1 MAAYEDGDSY
11 TPPKSIAQSNYEPES
26 RFCLERETENE
37 YSDENPSSEREAAAV
52 FGPQKFDDW
61 LPLTLRLPY
70 LAFLTGTS
78 VLLSALVFYLTITSF
93 RNQGL
98 GDNDD
103 SATRFFEWRFL
114 PTLIATIYSLLVATL
129 VNDVRRTECFARL
142 SNSKGASAVHTICL
156 PSRAWWNDPADAWS
170 KNKNNGIRSWSLL
183 CASVVNI
190 AALLVVSPLSAIL
203 LSPVIIRFTTP
214 TSFSTLRF
222 SDPGVTPNSS
232 DLIVFR
238 TTIAALL
245 NEPTSAWLSTDHAIV
260 PFWPS
265 ALDNPPLGPVFE
277 GLAAQNWSS
286 QTNVYQAE
294 LDCAPMSLAMTG
306 NDTYRDMF
314 GELLANLTFEASS
327 KDGCSIVF
335 SAIPGYNKVLSEGG
349 GWWAPSPYR
358 DLSSDM
364 RTQDASVETCAG
376 RSMVLVGT
384 ALDMVVGDPYTAK
397 TPRFDAELL
406 LCSSKYFSSKVDATV
421 AINQTSVTVMFD
433 VDDYYRTRRPLSEE
447 ALNPSSIEQAFFAS
461 GWSEKFGRNPGSLY
475 NNADG
480 PWYGGPLSAI
490 AAGHRYNEDPR
501 KLQNL
506 TSLLPDMKAMFQQFF
521 GEKLLENWTQ
531 SVDREFAIPDA
542 KVTVTKAR
550 IIASEDVGFPLAVL
564 LLCSGLLIS
573 GVAYLTR
580 LERRPLNLSQEPG
593 KIESTAALILGDSVL
608 RELLCNSD
616 KLSQETLSSG
626 LKGCVLGVTRGQI
639 FVMSNSDKK
648 LIEAEQFPAIHDA
661 RPAVIR
667 LPVGALLTSFLF
679 SLLAGLAV
687 LYRLSSS
694 TGFYQT
700 PVAYQ
705 LQLHIAQ
712 TTATLAPYTIV
723 PTFLAIGAKLWFAMV
738 TDSVQKYQPF
748 VAMMGRPANLSESIS
763 VEYHNTPTALVSL
776 KALKSS
782 HWLLALLG
790 VGAFASEAFTVSM
803 SALWYRELRDTSRM
817 ADLSRGLKIR
827 TAPSESGM
835 SGRNHTL
842 LSSND
847 TRGLFIPQLYD
858 VSLQNWLYSAT
869 TEITQHGITP
879 AWSKDTW
886 SFLPM
891 DLSGV
896 DYDIRYARGALNNNT
911 QIRNLTLQTTG
922 LKASLDCHS
931 LNYAS
936 DPPLWLTE
944 LDFLHSPISND
955 VSLWNDINRPSI
967 LDLGYTLKN
976 FSSATLDLRSVKCCA
991 NDSMGQIGDA
1001 VVGYWSNAYGS
1012 ELTSTWIHGRPIQ
1025 GLYTPNDGSQQE
1037 FFVWQ
1042 QAPQM
1047 SAVSCKPR
1055 IEAAKSLV
1063 TIDIETGVVY
1073 EYEIIGKL
1081 RNVSEAWSW
1090 PYSQKNITRDTTT
1103 WDDDGTYPSFEDAVR
1118 VNASWGYLFW
1128 DAVINSGQQGAW
1140 FRFQDPGLNVDL
1152 MSYSMLHLAND
1163 SREALLDP
1171 ETLAVRAST
1180 TFGIFFKHFAN
1191 WNITWDADWTGY
1203 VYEKD
1208 VPSKIDVTI
1217 SVPTDQ
1223 LLMSPVAAIMSMSI
1237 LVFLIFVTIIM
1248 FTTNRHKYKAI
1259 PRDVNT
1265 LASILG
1271 WVYASDRLLAWA
1283 ESAPPSKPWYQALF
1297 SKTTPLAAQQRVRM
1311 GPFVDSAGN
1320 ERWGIEM
1327 VDTEVVDALQED
1339 KAKRSLGGSA
1349 GESIELQHTDLTAI
1363 DGNGDLGAHERLLN
1377 VSNIESDTIACA
1389 HESVNEAEHEHTR
1402 RASHGYPE

>member
-1 MAAYEDGDSY
+1 
-11 TPPKSIAQSNYEPES
+11 
-26 RFCLERETENE
+26 
-37 YSDENPSSEREAAAV
+37 
-52 FGPQKFDDW
+52 
-61 LPLTLRLPY
+61 
-70 LAFLTGTS
+70 
-78 VLLSALVFYLTITSF
+78 
-93 RNQGL
+93 
-98 GDNDD
+98 
-103 SATRFFEWRFL
+103 
-114 PTLIATIYSLLVATL
+114 
-129 VNDVRRTECFARL
+129 
-142 SNSKGASAVHTICL
+142 
-156 PSRAWWNDPADAWS
+156 
-170 KNKNNGIRSWSLL
+170 
-183 CASVVNI
+183 
-190 AALLVVSPLSAIL
+190 
-203 LSPVIIRFTTP
+203 
-214 TSFSTLRF
+214 
-222 SDPGVTPNSS
+222 
-232 DLIVFR
+232 
-238 TTIAALL
+238 
-245 NEPTSAWLSTDHAIV
+245 
-260 PFWPS
+260 
-265 ALDNPPLGPVFE
+265 
-277 GLAAQNWSS
+277 
-286 QTNVYQAE
+286 
-294 LDCAPMSLAMTG
+294 MSLTMTG
-306 NDTYRDMF
+306 NVTYRDMF

-364 RTQDASVETCAG
+364 KTQDASVETCAG

-384 ALDMVVGDPYTAK
+384 ALGMVVGDPYTAK
-397 TPRFDAELL
+397 TPRNYCFVQA
-406 LCSSKYFSSKVDATV
+406 
-421 AINQTSVTVMFD
+421 NTSQL
-433 VDDYYRTRRPLSEE
+433 RPLSEE
-447 ALNPSSIEQAFFAS
+447 ALNPSSTEQAFFAS
-461 GWSEKFGRNPGSLY
+461 GWSERFGRNPGSLY
-475 NNADG
+475 NNADA

-521 GEKLLENWTQ
+521 GEKLLESWTQ

-573 GVAYLTR
+573 RVAYLTR

-616 KLSQETLSSG
+616 KLSQETLSSR

-639 FVMSNSDKK
+639 FVMSNSDKR
-648 LIEAEQFPAIHDA
+648 LIEAEQLPAIHDA
-661 RPAVIR
+661 RLAVVR

-700 PVAYQ
+700 SVAYQ

-748 VAMMGRPANLSESIS
+748 VAMMGRPAKFYESIS

-790 VGAFASEAFTVSM
+790 VGAFASEAFMVSI
-803 SALWYRELRDTSRM
+803 SALWYRELRDTSRV

-847 TRGLFIPQLYD
+847 TRGLFILKLYN

-869 TEITQHGITP
+869 TEITQHGVTP
-879 AWSKDTW
+879 VWSKDTW
-886 SFLPM
+886 SFLPL
-891 DLSGV
+891 DLSGI
-896 DYDIRYARGALNNNT
+896 DNDIRYARGALNSNT

-931 LNYAS
+931 LNYTS

-944 LDFLHSPISND
+944 LDFLHSPISNG
-955 VSLWNDINRPSI
+955 VSLWNDTNRPLI

-976 FSSATLDLRSVKCCA
+976 FSSATLDLQSINCCA
-991 NDSMGQIGDA
+991 NDSMGRIGDA

-1012 ELTSTWIHGRPIQ
+1012 EQTSTWIHGRPIQ
-1025 GLYTPNDGSQQE
+1025 GLYTPNDDSQQE
-1037 FFVWQ
+1037 LFVWQ

-1073 EYEIIGKL
+1073 EYEIIGTL
-1081 RNVSEAWSW
+1081 RNVSDAWSW
-1090 PYSQKNITRDTTT
+1090 PYSQKNVTSDATS
-1103 WDDDGTYPSFEDAVR
+1103 WDDDETYPSFEDAVR
-1118 VNASWGYLFW
+1118 VNA
-1128 DAVINSGQQGAW
+1128 
-1140 FRFQDPGLNVDL
+1140 R
-1152 MSYSMLHLAND
+1152 
-1163 SREALLDP
+1163 
-1171 ETLAVRAST
+1171 
-1180 TFGIFFKHFAN
+1180 
-1191 WNITWDADWTGY
+1191 
-1203 VYEKD
+1203 
-1208 VPSKIDVTI
+1208 
-1217 SVPTDQ
+1217 
-1223 LLMSPVAAIMSMSI
+1223 
-1237 LVFLIFVTIIM
+1237 
-1248 FTTNRHKYKAI
+1248 
-1259 PRDVNT
+1259 
-1265 LASILG
+1265 
-1271 WVYASDRLLAWA
+1271 
-1283 ESAPPSKPWYQALF
+1283 
-1297 SKTTPLAAQQRVRM
+1297 
-1311 GPFVDSAGN
+1311 
-1320 ERWGIEM
+1320 
-1327 VDTEVVDALQED
+1327 
-1339 KAKRSLGGSA
+1339 
-1349 GESIELQHTDLTAI
+1349 
-1363 DGNGDLGAHERLLN
+1363 
-1377 VSNIESDTIACA
+1377 
-1389 HESVNEAEHEHTR
+1389 
-1402 RASHGYPE
+1402 

>member
-1 MAAYEDGDSY
+1 
-11 TPPKSIAQSNYEPES
+11 
-26 RFCLERETENE
+26 
-37 YSDENPSSEREAAAV
+37 
-52 FGPQKFDDW
+52 
-61 LPLTLRLPY
+61 
-70 LAFLTGTS
+70 
-78 VLLSALVFYLTITSF
+78 
-93 RNQGL
+93 
-98 GDNDD
+98 
-103 SATRFFEWRFL
+103 
-114 PTLIATIYSLLVATL
+114 
-129 VNDVRRTECFARL
+129 
-142 SNSKGASAVHTICL
+142 
-156 PSRAWWNDPADAWS
+156 
-170 KNKNNGIRSWSLL
+170 
-183 CASVVNI
+183 
-190 AALLVVSPLSAIL
+190 
-203 LSPVIIRFTTP
+203 
-214 TSFSTLRF
+214 
-222 SDPGVTPNSS
+222 
-232 DLIVFR
+232 
-238 TTIAALL
+238 
-245 NEPTSAWLSTDHAIV
+245 
-260 PFWPS
+260 
-265 ALDNPPLGPVFE
+265 
-277 GLAAQNWSS
+277 
-286 QTNVYQAE
+286 
-294 LDCAPMSLAMTG
+294 MSLTMTG
-306 NDTYRDMF
+306 NVTYRDMF

-364 RTQDASVETCAG
+364 KTQDASVETCAG

-461 GWSEKFGRNPGSLY
+461 GWSERFGRNPDSLY
-475 NNADG
+475 NNADA

-521 GEKLLENWTQ
+521 GEKLLESWTQ
-531 SVDREFAIPDA
+531 SVDREFSIPDA

-608 RELLCNSD
+608 RELLCNTD
-616 KLSQETLSSG
+616 KLSQGILSSG

-639 FVMSNSDKK
+639 FVMSNSDKR
-648 LIEAEQFPAIHDA
+648 LIEAEQLPAIHDA
-661 RPAVIR
+661 RPAVVR

-700 PVAYQ
+700 SVAYQ

-748 VAMMGRPANLSESIS
+748 VAMMGRPAKLSESIS

-790 VGAFASEAFTVSM
+790 VGAFASEACKFFGISTTIGILLKFQVTVSM
-803 SALWYRELRDTSRM
+803 SALWYRELRDASRV

-827 TAPSESGM
+827 TVPSESGM

-847 TRGLFIPQLYD
+847 TRGLFIPKLYD

-869 TEITQHGITP
+869 TEITQHGVTP

-886 SFLPM
+886 SFLPL
-891 DLSGV
+891 DLSGI
-896 DYDIRYARGALNNNT
+896 DNDIRYARGALNNNT

-931 LNYAS
+931 LNYTS

-944 LDFLHSPISND
+944 LDFLHSPISNG
-955 VSLWNDINRPSI
+955 VSLWNDTNCPLI

-976 FSSATLDLRSVKCCA
+976 FSSATLDLQSINCCA
-991 NDSMGQIGDA
+991 NDSMGKIGDA

-1025 GLYTPNDGSQQE
+1025 GLYTPNGDSQQE
-1037 FFVWQ
+1037 LFVWQ

-1063 TIDIETGVVY
+1063 TIDMETGVVY
-1073 EYEIIGKL
+1073 DYEIIGTL

-1090 PYSQKNITRDTTT
+1090 PYSQKNITSDTTT

-1152 MSYSMLHLAND
+1152 ISYSMLHLAND

-1171 ETLAVRAST
+1171 ETLAEHAST

-1248 FTTNRHKYKAI
+1248 FTTNRHEYKAI

-1297 SKTTPLAAQQRVRM
+1297 SKTLPLAAQQRVRM
-1311 GPFVDSAGN
+1311 GPFIDSAGN

-1327 VDTEVVDALQED
+1327 VDTEAVDALQED
-1339 KAKRSLGGSA
+1339 KAKHQRSLGGSA
-1349 GESIELQHTDLTAI
+1349 GESIELQHTDHTAI
-1363 DGNGDLGAHERLLN
+1363 DGDGDLGAHERLLS
-1377 VSNIESDTIACA
+1377 VSNIESDTFTCA
-1389 HESVNEAEHEHTR
+1389 HESVNEAEHEHTS

>member
-1 MAAYEDGDSY
+1 MTAYEDGDSY

-26 RFCLERETENE
+26 RLYLERETENE

-93 RNQGL
+93 KNQGL

-114 PTLIATIYSLLVATL
+114 PTLIATIYSSLVATL

-142 SNSKGASAVHTICL
+142 SNPKGASAVHTICL

-203 LSPVIIRFTTP
+203 LSPVTIRFTTP

-277 GLAAQNWSS
+277 GFAAQNWSS

-294 LDCAPMSLAMTG
+294 LDCAPMSLTMTG
-306 NDTYRDMF
+306 NVTYRDMF

-364 RTQDASVETCAG
+364 KTQDASVETCAG

-447 ALNPSSIEQAFFAS
+447 ALNPPSIEQAFFAS
-461 GWSEKFGRNPGSLY
+461 GWSERFGRNPGSLY

-506 TSLLPDMKAMFQQFF
+506 TSLLPDMKAMFQQFS
-521 GEKLLENWTQ
+521 GEKLLESWTQ

-648 LIEAEQFPAIHDA
+648 LIKGTCRHFYTGNNIDTQAAEQLPAVHDA

-679 SLLAGLAV
+679 SLLAVLAV

-700 PVAYQ
+700 SVAYQ

-748 VAMMGRPANLSESIS
+748 VAMMGRPAKLSESIS

-782 HWLLALLG
+782 HWLLALL
-790 VGAFASEAFTVSM
+790 VTVSM
-803 SALWYRELRDTSRM
+803 SALWYRELRDTSRV
-817 ADLSRGLKIR
+817 ADLFRGLKIR

-847 TRGLFIPQLYD
+847 TRGLFIPKLYD

-869 TEITQHGITP
+869 TEITQHGVTP

-886 SFLPM
+886 SFLPL
-891 DLSGV
+891 DLS
-896 DYDIRYARGALNNNT
+896 
-911 QIRNLTLQTTG
+911 
-922 LKASLDCHS
+922 
-931 LNYAS
+931 
-936 DPPLWLTE
+936 E
-944 LDFLHSPISND
+944 LDFLHSPISNG
-955 VSLWNDINRPSI
+955 VSLWNDTNRPSI

-976 FSSATLDLRSVKCCA
+976 FSSATLDLQSINCCA

-1001 VVGYWSNAYGS
+1001 VVGYWSNAYGP

-1025 GLYTPNDGSQQE
+1025 EL
-1037 FFVWQ
+1037 FVWQ
-1042 QAPQM
+1042 QAPQI

-1073 EYEIIGKL
+1073 EYEIIGTL

-1090 PYSQKNITRDTTT
+1090 PYSQKNVTRDTTS

-1140 FRFQDPGLNVDL
+1140 FRFQDPGLIVDL

-1171 ETLAVRAST
+1171 ETLAEHAST

-1208 VPSKIDVTI
+1208 VPSKIDVKI

-1259 PRDVNT
+1259 PRNVNT
-1265 LASILG
+1265 LVSILG

-1297 SKTTPLAAQQRVRM
+1297 SKTSPLAAQQRVRM
-1311 GPFVDSAGN
+1311 GPFMNSAGN

-1327 VDTEVVDALQED
+1327 VDTEVFDALKED
-1339 KAKRSLGGSA
+1339 KAKHQRFLGGYA
-1349 GESIELQHTDLTAI
+1349 GESIELQHIDHTAI
-1363 DGNGDLGAHERLLN
+1363 DGNGDLDAHERLLSL
-1377 VSNIESDTIACA
+1377 SNIDMDTVAGA
-1389 HESVNEAEHEHTR
+1389 HESVNEAEHEHTK

>member
-1 MAAYEDGDSY
+1 
-11 TPPKSIAQSNYEPES
+11 
-26 RFCLERETENE
+26 
-37 YSDENPSSEREAAAV
+37 
-52 FGPQKFDDW
+52 
-61 LPLTLRLPY
+61 
-70 LAFLTGTS
+70 
-78 VLLSALVFYLTITSF
+78 
-93 RNQGL
+93 
-98 GDNDD
+98 
-103 SATRFFEWRFL
+103 
-114 PTLIATIYSLLVATL
+114 
-129 VNDVRRTECFARL
+129 
-142 SNSKGASAVHTICL
+142 
-156 PSRAWWNDPADAWS
+156 
-170 KNKNNGIRSWSLL
+170 
-183 CASVVNI
+183 
-190 AALLVVSPLSAIL
+190 
-203 LSPVIIRFTTP
+203 
-214 TSFSTLRF
+214 
-222 SDPGVTPNSS
+222 
-232 DLIVFR
+232 
-238 TTIAALL
+238 
-245 NEPTSAWLSTDHAIV
+245 
-260 PFWPS
+260 
-265 ALDNPPLGPVFE
+265 
-277 GLAAQNWSS
+277 
-286 QTNVYQAE
+286 
-294 LDCAPMSLAMTG
+294 MSLTMTG

-364 RTQDASVETCAG
+364 KTQDASVETCAG

-384 ALDMVVGDPYTAK
+384 ALDLVVGDPYTAK

-406 LCSSKYFSSKVDATV
+406 LCSSKYFSSMVDATV

-447 ALNPSSIEQAFFAS
+447 ALNSSSIEQAFFAS
-461 GWSEKFGRNPGSLY
+461 GWSERFGRNPGSLY

-521 GEKLLENWTQ
+521 GEKLLESWTQ
-531 SVDREFAIPDA
+531 SVDRDLAIPDA

-593 KIESTAALILGDSVL
+593 KIESTVALILGDSVL

-626 LKGCVLGVTRGQI
+626 LKDCVLGVTRGQI

-648 LIEAEQFPAIHDA
+648 LIEAEQLPAIHDA

-694 TGFYQT
+694 TGLYQT
-700 PVAYQ
+700 SVAYQ

-748 VAMMGRPANLSESIS
+748 VAMMGRPAKLSESIS

-803 SALWYRELRDTSRM
+803 SALWYRELRDTSRV

-847 TRGLFIPQLYD
+847 TRGLFIPKLYD

-869 TEITQHGITP
+869 TEITQHRVTP
-879 AWSKDTW
+879 AWCKDTW
-886 SFLPM
+886 SFLPL
-891 DLSGV
+891 DLSGI

-931 LNYAS
+931 LNYTS
-936 DPPLWLTE
+936 DPLLWLTE
-944 LDFLHSPISND
+944 LDFLHSPISNRTG
-955 VSLWNDINRPSI
+955 VSLWNDTNRPSI
-967 LDLGYTLKN
+967 LDFGSYIEEFLWRSTR
-976 FSSATLDLRSVKCCA
+976 SA
-991 NDSMGQIGDA
+991 I
-1001 VVGYWSNAYGS
+1001 
-1012 ELTSTWIHGRPIQ
+1012 

-1073 EYEIIGKL
+1073 EYEIIGTL

-1128 DAVINSGQQGAW
+1128 DAVINSGRQGAW

-1171 ETLAVRAST
+1171 EILAEHAST

-1217 SVPTDQ
+1217 SVPTNQ

-1271 WVYASDRLLAWA
+1271 WVYASDRLLAWS

-1297 SKTTPLAAQQRVRM
+1297 SKTSPLAAQHRVKM

-1320 ERWGIEM
+1320 ERWSIEM
-1327 VDTEVVDALQED
+1327 VENEPVGFLLKD
-1339 KAKRSLGGSA
+1339 KEKHQKPLAGSA
-1349 GESIELQHTDLTAI
+1349 GESIELQYIDHTAI
-1363 DGNGDLGAHERLLN
+1363 DGNGDLGAHERLL
-1377 VSNIESDTIACA
+1377 SL
-1389 HESVNEAEHEHTR
+1389 
-1402 RASHGYPE
+1402 